1 MEATRGSSFAAQR
14 NSVALQAHSVCC
26 AKYNARPLQM
36 TPQKSERRPA
46 RWQRTI
52 LRIAAF
58 VLLALAA
65 ADLAMPQLCGEDQPL
80 AQSQASTLSIT
91 ASSDENQPPVQQHDD
106 CFCCCAHILAGH
118 TFVLAVSGT
127 HATVPQSVT
136 AQSLPAIVHL
146 IDLPPRAA

>member
-1 MEATRGSSFAAQR
+1 
-14 NSVALQAHSVCC
+14 
-26 AKYNARPLQM
+26 M
-36 TPQKSERRPA
+36 TPKMSERRPA

-58 VLLALAA
+58 VLLVLAA

-80 AQSQASTLSIT
+80 MQGQASTLRLT
-91 ASSDENQPPVQQHDD
+91 APSADEDQPPVQQHDD

-118 TFVLAVSGT
+118 TFVLAIAGT
-127 HATVPQSVT
+127 HNTIPQSVT
-136 AQSLPAIVHL
+136 TQSLPSIVHL

>member
-1 MEATRGSSFAAQR
+1 
-14 NSVALQAHSVCC
+14 
-26 AKYNARPLQM
+26 M
-36 TPQKSERRPA
+36 TSKMSERRLA

-80 AQSQASTLSIT
+80 AQSQSSTLRIT
-91 ASSDENQPPVQQHDD
+91 ASSDETQPPAQQHDD
-106 CFCCCAHILAGH
+106 CFCCCSHILAGH

-127 HATVPQSVT
+127 HDTVPQSVT
-136 AQSLPAIVHL
+136 TQSLTGIVHL

>member
-1 MEATRGSSFAAQR
+1 M
-14 NSVALQAHSVCC
+14 
-26 AKYNARPLQM
+26 
-36 TPQKSERRPA
+36 SERRPA

-80 AQSQASTLSIT
+80 FQHQASTLNVT
-91 ASSDENQPPVQQHDD
+91 APCGDENQPPVQQHDD

-118 TFVLAVSGT
+118 MFVLAVSGT
-127 HATVPQSVT
+127 HNTIPPSVT
-136 AQSLPAIVHL
+136 TQSLPAIVHL